1 MAEPFEGRFRLA
13 DRLADC
19 GRLPRYCVTGV
30 TLAEPAEAIALAETG
45 RWGGLL
51 ETVWLRVARL
61 SAHPAAACVP
71 FAAEQAGDTLL
82 VIHPVLPPD
91 AWEDHARDL
100 PADVLLAEIATL
112 VRWLIAGLAAR
123 VGCGNLRLSAL
134 RWSTGGPLASPVA
147 WVVPLPLLVGRGLPG
162 RPWRGL
168 VARGWGGEAALDA
181 GLLCHDLAGLLGERL
196 AEELPDGSMRDGAA
210 DRSVLTRLRDGLV
223 ACSVAARVGRE
234 AGPLGCVLAD
244 LLALVNGTDVPSRV
258 SRNARAPV
266 RDTLAAALAAL
277 GRREDGAC
285 LFLAGGVE
293 EGVVARIATALPATA
308 ELTVARGLVAEQPAP
323 GLPRTGRQGAEAWL
337 VVCDDLVQPP
347 TAARRWLAGVPAGR
361 RLRVLWLGTGEGA
374 PAGHLLRRDLTARWR
389 LTRLEEPGSG
399 EAPSSP
405 EPAVAPGLAPGP
417 APLMEPGE
425 RVLLGMV
432 AAAGIELP
440 LQLLG
445 RASGLQ
451 SRELGVALAPLVAR
465 GQLVWRTVRAKWMR
479 AEWTCAVAIT
489 PAGLA
494 RAAADLVDVEHHRGC
509 LALLLHHLPPGR
521 GADDRWLR
529 FHLLA
534 AAGNSAVAAR
544 ELAALLAIPSGA
556 QDDHAT
562 VAACAAALA
571 PELRCRLDPVL
582 LIRACR
588 RLGRAWE
595 ERGQLDEARAAYAR
609 GLSLATGLIDGRTGE
624 EEAEALAELAIA
636 YADLLDK
643 RGEFAVL
650 NDLLRRVVD
659 GCGGSLRPPLAAR
672 LQFEIAWS
680 HHRMGRHEVALEICQ
695 ALLHQLDS
703 EERPS
708 EAGDVHNLIGLVRY
722 ESSRYEEARISIQK
736 GLVLRERAG
745 DQAAVARSCNNLGLV
760 HRALGDLARAEACL
774 QRSLA
779 IKSTAG
785 DLPGVASCFLNMAYI
800 ALDQER
806 FESALE
812 RGRQALNISRAQA
825 LRQLEAEILLLLGE
839 VAEAQGRYAEATGE
853 YAGARTIAEE
863 IDDADQCLAILR
875 HQAGLALREGEAT
888 QAWATFREAE
898 ALASRVPSQLQ
909 RALLRQLA
917 GDLHSAAHRHAEA
930 ATAYEE
936 CAHALVALHKPEL
949 QTGAKTRAALALA
962 RSGDLQRARDLFGEL
977 RRGTLDMR
985 LSALPP
991 EFHELEILLGQTGGE
1006 DSGAPTDAILLRCL
1020 LSLPALEAQRPGFPA
1035 CARRVVELLHV
1046 AGSFAA
1052 VGFVH
1057 LSPTGEELGRWE
1069 QGDPSGAEGPTFVAR
1084 DVWPDGAEIVG
1095 TGVLAGNPEGPGRSR
1110 AISSEEARG
1119 ALALATVVLAACRA
1133 RIEEGRRQSAS
1144 PVSPAPVLQA
1154 AASPPGV
1161 AFVGTSEALA
1171 DLRRFVD
1178 KVANLD
1184 VPVLI
1189 LGENGAGKELVA
1201 RLIHSRGARRR
1212 HGFVA
1217 VNCASIPATLL
1228 ESTLF
1233 GHERGAFTDAVA
1245 RRIGE
1250 FEQAGSG
1257 TILLDEIGEMP
1268 APLQTKLLRVLQEK
1282 EFRRVGGSETLRL
1295 RARVLAATNLDIGTA
1310 VADGRFREDLYYR
1323 LAVLPVRVPPLR
1335 ERPEDIP
1342 PLLRHFLEIYAA
1354 EFGVPVCEI
1363 SAEALDVL
1371 VSAPWRGNVRE
1382 LQNLVRRLLIFAE
1395 GRPVRSGDLPASLQ
1409 APGAEP
1415 PDFGEDLAE
1424 IVARLVRVRDLGVAS
1439 PLLPRLQ
1446 GLLARQMVACCAS
1459 KAEAARRLGIT
1470 APTLYEWLRKEG
1482 AQEARP
1488 PRRQQSAEG

>member
-1 MAEPFEGRFRLA
+1 VAEPFEGRFRLA

-19 GRLPRYCVTGV
+19 GRLPRYRVIGV

-61 SAHPAAACVP
+61 IAHPAAACVP

-82 VIHPVLPPD
+82 VIHPVLPSD
-91 AWEDHARDL
+91 AWGDHARDL
-100 PADVLLAEIATL
+100 PADVLFAEIATL
-112 VRWLIAGLAAR
+112 VHWLIAGLAAQ

-134 RWSTGGPLASPVA
+134 RWSAGGPLASPAA
-147 WVVPLPLLVGRGLPG
+147 WVVPLSLLAGRGLPG

-196 AEELPDGSMRDGAA
+196 AEELPDGSMRDRPA
-210 DRSVLTRLRDGLV
+210 DRSVLTRVRDGLV
-223 ACSVAARVGRE
+223 ACSVAARVGGE
-234 AGPLGCVLAD
+234 AGPLGSGLAD

-258 SRNARAPV
+258 PRNARAPV

-277 GRREDGAC
+277 GRREDGTC
-285 LFLAGGVE
+285 LFLAGGVV

-308 ELTVARGLVAEQPAP
+308 EFTVARGLVAEQPTP
-323 GLPRTGRQGAEAWL
+323 GLARAGRQGVEAWL
-337 VVCDDLVQPP
+337 VVCDDRVQPP
-347 TAARRWLAGVPAGR
+347 TAARRWLAGVPAGCR
-361 RLRVLWLGTGEGA
+361 RRVLWLGTGEGA
-374 PAGHLLRRDLTARWR
+374 PAGHLLRRDLIARWR
-389 LTRLEEPGSG
+389 LTRLEESLSG
-399 EAPSSP
+399 EAPLPP
-405 EPAVAPGLAPGP
+405 EPAVVLGP
-417 APLMEPGE
+417 APPMEPGE

-440 LQLLG
+440 LPLLG

-451 SRELGVALAPLVAR
+451 SRELGVALASLVAR
-465 GQLVWRTVRAKWMR
+465 GQLVWRAVRANWMR
-479 AEWTCAVAIT
+479 AEWTCTVAVT

-521 GADDRWLR
+521 GADDHWLR

-534 AAGNSAVAAR
+534 AAGNSAGAAR

-571 PELRCRLDPVL
+571 PEFPCRLDPVL

-595 ERGQLDEARAAYAR
+595 ERSQLDEARAAYAR
-609 GLSLATGLIDGRTGE
+609 GLLFATGLVDGHTGE

-650 NDLLRRVVD
+650 NDLLWRVVD

-680 HHRMGRHEVALEICQ
+680 HHRMGRHEAALEICQ
-695 ALLHQLDS
+695 ALLRQLDI
-703 EERPS
+703 EGCPA

-785 DLPGVASCFLNMAYI
+785 DLSGVASCFLNMAYI

-812 RGRQALNISRAQA
+812 RGRQALDISRAQV

-853 YAGARTIAEE
+853 YAGARAIAEE
-863 IDDADQCLAILR
+863 IDDADQCLAVLR

-888 QAWATFREAE
+888 QAWSTFREAE
-898 ALASRVPSQLQ
+898 ALALRVPSQLQ

-917 GDLHSAAHRHAEA
+917 GDLHTASHRHAEA

-936 CAHALVALHKPEL
+936 CAHALVALHKTEL
-949 QTGAKTRAALALA
+949 QIRAKTRAALAHA
-962 RSGDLQRARDLFGEL
+962 HAGELQRARDLFGEL

-991 EFHELEILLGQTGGE
+991 EFHELEKLLGQTGGE
-1006 DSGAPTDAILLRCL
+1006 DSGAPADAILLRGL

-1095 TGVLAGNPEGPGRSR
+1095 TGVLARNSEGPGRRR

-1144 PVSPAPVLQA
+1144 PVSPVPVLQA
-1154 AASPPGV
+1154 ATFPPGV

-1189 LGENGAGKELVA
+1189 LGENGSGKELVA
-1201 RLIHSRGARRR
+1201 RLIHSRGARRQ

-1233 GHERGAFTDAVA
+1233 GHERGAFTDAVV

-1268 APLQTKLLRVLQEK
+1268 VPLQTKLLRVLQEK

-1335 ERPEDIP
+1335 ERPEDIT
-1342 PLLRHFLEIYAA
+1342 PLLRHFLEIYAL

-1371 VSAPWRGNVRE
+1371 VTAPWRGNVRE

-1395 GRPVRSGDLPASLQ
+1395 GRPVRCGDLPASLQ
-1409 APGAEP
+1409 ALGDEP
-1415 PDFGEDLAE
+1415 PDVGEDLTE
-1424 IVARLVRVRDLGVAS
+1424 IVARLVRVRDLGAAS

-1470 APTLYEWLRKEG
+1470 APTLYEWLRREG
-1482 AQEARP
+1482 AQEAGP

>member
-1 MAEPFEGRFRLA
+1 VAEPFEGRFRLA

-19 GRLPRYCVTGV
+19 GRLPRYRVIGV

-45 RWGGLL
+45 RWAGLL

-61 SAHPAAACVP
+61 GAHPAATCVP

-82 VIHPVLPPD
+82 LIHPVLPPD

-100 PADVLLAEIATL
+100 PADLLFAGIATL
-112 VRWLIAGLAAR
+112 VRWLLAGLAAQ

-134 RWSTGGPLASPVA
+134 RWSTGEPLASPAA
-147 WVVPLPLLVGRGLPG
+147 WAVPLPLLAGRGLPG
-162 RPWRGL
+162 RPWRAL
-168 VARGWGGEAALDA
+168 VARGWGGEAILDA

-196 AEELPDGSMRDGAA
+196 TEELPDGSRRDGPA
-210 DRSVLTRLRDGLV
+210 DRSALTRVRDDLV
-223 ACSVAARVGRE
+223 ACSAVARVGGE
-234 AGPLGCVLAD
+234 AGPLGAGLAD
-244 LLALVNGTDVPSRV
+244 LLALVTGTDVPPRV
-258 SRNARAPV
+258 PRSARAPA
-266 RDTLAAALAAL
+266 RDTLTAALAAL
-277 GRREDGAC
+277 GRGEDGVC

-308 ELTVARGLVAEQPAP
+308 ELSVARGLIAEQPTP
-323 GLPRTGRQGAEAWL
+323 FPPRAGRQGAEAWL
-337 VVCDDLVQPP
+337 VVCDDRAQPP

-361 RLRVLWLGTGEGA
+361 RRRVLWLGTGEGA

-389 LTRLEEPGSG
+389 LTRLDEPLPG
-399 EAPSSP
+399 EPEPSSP
-405 EPAVAPGLAPGP
+405 EPAAVSGP
-417 APLMEPGE
+417 APLTEPGE

-432 AAAGIELP
+432 ATAGIDLP
-440 LQLLG
+440 LPLLG
-445 RASGLQ
+445 RAAGLQ

-465 GQLVWRTVRAKWMR
+465 GLLVWRAVRAKWMR
-479 AEWTCAVAIT
+479 AEWTCTVAVT

-534 AAGNSAVAAR
+534 AAGNSAGSAR

-571 PELRCRLDPVL
+571 PELPCRLDPVL

-595 ERGQLDEARAAYAR
+595 ERGQLDEARAAYER
-609 GLSLATGLIDGRTGE
+609 GLSLAVEPVDGHTGE

-650 NDLLRRVVD
+650 NDLLRRVAD

-680 HHRMGRHEVALEICQ
+680 HHRMGRHEAALEICQ
-695 ALLHQLDS
+695 ALLRQLDI
-703 EERPS
+703 EGRPA
-708 EAGDVHNLIGLVRY
+708 EAGDVHNLIGLIRY

-806 FESALE
+806 FEPALE
-812 RGRQALNISRAQA
+812 RGRQALDISRAHV

-839 VAEAQGRYAEATGE
+839 VAEARGRYAEAAGE
-853 YAGARTIAEE
+853 YAGARAIAEE
-863 IDDADQCLAILR
+863 IDDADQCLAVLR
-875 HQAGLALREGEAT
+875 HQAGLALREGETT
-888 QAWATFREAE
+888 QARSTFREAE
-898 ALASRVPSQLQ
+898 ALAQRVPSQLQ

-917 GDLHSAAHRHAEA
+917 GDLHTAAHRHAEA

-949 QTGAKTRAALALA
+949 QTRAKTRAALALA
-962 RSGDLQRARDLFGEL
+962 RAGELQRARDLFGEL

-991 EFHELEILLGQTGGE
+991 EFHELEQLLGQTVGE
-1006 DSGAPTDAILLRCL
+1006 DSEAPADAVLLRGL

-1035 CARRVVELLHV
+1035 CARRVVELLH
-1046 AGSFAA
+1046 AIGSFVA

-1095 TGVLAGNPEGPGRSR
+1095 TAVLAENPELRGRR
-1110 AISSEEARG
+1110 RGISSEEARG
-1119 ALALATVVLAACRA
+1119 ALTLATVVLAAYRA
-1133 RIEEGRRQSAS
+1133 RTEEGRRQSAS

-1184 VPVLI
+1184 AHVLI
-1189 LGENGAGKELVA
+1189 LGENGSGKELVA
-1201 RLIHSRGARRR
+1201 RLIHSRGTRRR
-1212 HGFVA
+1212 YGFVA
-1217 VNCASIPATLL
+1217 VNCASIPAPLL

-1250 FEQAGSG
+1250 FEQAGAG

-1268 APLQTKLLRVLQEK
+1268 APLQAKLLRVLQEK

-1363 SAEALDVL
+1363 SADALDVL

-1395 GRPVRSGDLPASLQ
+1395 GRPVRRGDLPSSLQ
-1409 APGAEP
+1409 APGDEP
-1415 PDFGEDLAE
+1415 PDGGEELAE
-1424 IVARLVRVRDLGVAS
+1424 IVARLVRVRDLGAAS

-1446 GLLARQMVACCAS
+1446 GLLARQMVAGCAS

-1470 APTLYEWLRKEG
+1470 APTLYEWLRRER
-1482 AQEARP
+1482 AQQIGHP
-1488 PRRQQSAEG
+1488 PRQQSAEG

>member
-1 MAEPFEGRFRLA
+1 
-13 DRLADC
+13 
-19 GRLPRYCVTGV
+19 
-30 TLAEPAEAIALAETG
+30 
-45 RWGGLL
+45 
-51 ETVWLRVARL
+51 
-61 SAHPAAACVP
+61 
-71 FAAEQAGDTLL
+71 
-82 VIHPVLPPD
+82 
-91 AWEDHARDL
+91 
-100 PADVLLAEIATL
+100 
-112 VRWLIAGLAAR
+112 
-123 VGCGNLRLSAL
+123 
-134 RWSTGGPLASPVA
+134 
-147 WVVPLPLLVGRGLPG
+147 
-162 RPWRGL
+162 
-168 VARGWGGEAALDA
+168 
-181 GLLCHDLAGLLGERL
+181 
-196 AEELPDGSMRDGAA
+196 
-210 DRSVLTRLRDGLV
+210 
-223 ACSVAARVGRE
+223 
-234 AGPLGCVLAD
+234 
-244 LLALVNGTDVPSRV
+244 
-258 SRNARAPV
+258 
-266 RDTLAAALAAL
+266 
-277 GRREDGAC
+277 
-285 LFLAGGVE
+285 
-293 EGVVARIATALPATA
+293 
-308 ELTVARGLVAEQPAP
+308 
-323 GLPRTGRQGAEAWL
+323 
-337 VVCDDLVQPP
+337 
-347 TAARRWLAGVPAGR
+347 
-361 RLRVLWLGTGEGA
+361 
-374 PAGHLLRRDLTARWR
+374 
-389 LTRLEEPGSG
+389 
-399 EAPSSP
+399 
-405 EPAVAPGLAPGP
+405 
-417 APLMEPGE
+417 
-425 RVLLGMV
+425 
-432 AAAGIELP
+432 
-440 LQLLG
+440 
-445 RASGLQ
+445 
-451 SRELGVALAPLVAR
+451 
-465 GQLVWRTVRAKWMR
+465 
-479 AEWTCAVAIT
+479 
-489 PAGLA
+489 
-494 RAAADLVDVEHHRGC
+494 
-509 LALLLHHLPPGR
+509 
-521 GADDRWLR
+521 
-529 FHLLA
+529 
-534 AAGNSAVAAR
+534 
-544 ELAALLAIPSGA
+544 
-556 QDDHAT
+556 
-562 VAACAAALA
+562 
-571 PELRCRLDPVL
+571 
-582 LIRACR
+582 
-588 RLGRAWE
+588 
-595 ERGQLDEARAAYAR
+595 
-609 GLSLATGLIDGRTGE
+609 
-624 EEAEALAELAIA
+624 
-636 YADLLDK
+636 
-643 RGEFAVL
+643 
-650 NDLLRRVVD
+650 
-659 GCGGSLRPPLAAR
+659 
-672 LQFEIAWS
+672 
-680 HHRMGRHEVALEICQ
+680 MGRHEVALEICQ
-695 ALLHQLDS
+695 ALLRQLDI
-703 EERPS
+703 EECPA

-806 FESALE
+806 FEPALE
-812 RGRQALNISRAQA
+812 RGRQALDISRALV

-839 VAEAQGRYAEATGE
+839 VAEAQGRYAEAAGE

-863 IDDADQCLAILR
+863 IDDADQCLAVLR
-875 HQAGLALREGEAT
+875 HQAGLALREGEST
-888 QAWATFREAE
+888 QAWSTFREAE
-898 ALASRVPSQLQ
+898 ALAPRVPSQLQ

-917 GDLHSAAHRHAEA
+917 GDLHTAARRHMEA

-949 QTGAKTRAALALA
+949 QTRAKARAALALA
-962 RSGDLQRARDLFGEL
+962 RAGELPRARDLFGEL

-991 EFHELEILLGQTGGE
+991 EFHELEKLLGQTGRE
-1006 DSGAPTDAILLRCL
+1006 DSGASADAVLLRGL
-1020 LSLPALEAQRPGFPA
+1020 LSLTALEAQRPGFPA

-1069 QGDPSGAEGPTFVAR
+1069 QGDPSGAEGPTIVAR

-1095 TGVLAGNPEGPGRSR
+1095 TGILAGNPERSGRR
-1110 AISSEEARG
+1110 GAISSEEARG
-1119 ALALATVVLAACRA
+1119 ALTLATVVLAACRA

-1144 PVSPAPVLQA
+1144 PVSPAPDLQA

-1395 GRPVRSGDLPASLQ
+1395 GRPVRCGDLPTSLQ
-1409 APGAEP
+1409 APGEKS
-1415 PDFGEDLAE
+1415 PDVGEDLAE

-1470 APTLYEWLRKEG
+1470 APTLYEWLRREG
-1482 AQEARP
+1482 AQEARH